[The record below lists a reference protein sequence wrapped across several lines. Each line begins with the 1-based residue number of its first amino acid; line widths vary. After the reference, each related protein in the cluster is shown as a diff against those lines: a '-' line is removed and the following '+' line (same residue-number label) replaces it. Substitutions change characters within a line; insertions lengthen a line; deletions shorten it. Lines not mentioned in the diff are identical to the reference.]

1 MTSVVQVIMES
12 STGDREVTIDAAAGS
27 ALVDLVDDHDGPIP
41 FSCRS
46 AACGTCRIHILEGA
60 DQLAPAA
67 QDEIELLDVY
77 DHVPPLVRLTC
88 QAKLAPG
95 ATRVRV
101 KAFHKE

>member
-1 MTSVVQVIMES
+1 MTSVVKVIMES
-12 STGDREVTIDAAAGS
+12 SGGDRELAIDAAAGD
-27 ALVDLVDDHDGPIP
+27 ALADLVDDNNGPIP

-88 QAKLAPG
+88 QAKLGPG

-101 KAFHKE
+101 KAFHQE